1 MRVSMVLI
9 AAMLFWSQSGFV
21 FWQVA
26 RNVTYHF
33 QNARHLSK
41 ERDTLILPTDEVG
54 KLVWVKHDEIRYQG
68 KMFDVKRRFM
78 ANGRLV
84 LTGHYDTR
92 DDKLFSWLSKMFDDH
107 SDSKQGKHKV
117 GFWFCDALLPS
128 TELLGTCPQLTTPA
142 FYSFKQKVLSSTL
155 FIASP
160 PPWQC

>member
-41 ERDTLILPTDEVG
+41 ERDTL
-54 KLVWVKHDEIRYQG
+54 IRYQG

-117 GFWFCDALLPS
+117 GFWFCDALLPF
-128 TELLGTCPQLTTPA
+128 TELLVTFPPLTTPA